1 MSVEVLAAEAV
12 HFSRQS
18 RAVLA
23 GATLSLSSREIVC
36 LLGRNGAGKTTLLRI
51 MLGFLHPERGIVRL
65 DGRPLSGLS
74 RRTLARRVAYV
85 PQLHQPP
92 FPYLVREVVGMGRM
106 PSTGLFGQISRSDRE
121 AVDTVMESLGITPLA
136 GRRYTQ
142 LSAGERQ
149 LVMIGRALAQGAR
162 LLVMD
167 EPFTG
172 LDYGH
177 QMELM
182 ERLRGLKGEGYGMLM
197 TTHQPDH
204 AAIIATRVTTLEAGR
219 IADDGMPEDII
230 TPAVIRRLY
239 GVEMHSFGCA
249 QTIPK

>member
-1 MSVEVLAAEAV
+1 MSTETLAADTIY
-12 HFSRQS
+12 FSRQG
-18 RAVLA
+18 RAVLV
-23 GATLSLSSREIVC
+23 GTTLSLASQEIVC

-51 MLGFLHPERGIVRL
+51 LLGFLRPDHGTVRL
-65 DGRPLSGLS
+65 DGRSLSGVS
-74 RRTLARRVAYV
+74 RRMLAQRVAYV

-92 FPYLVREVVGMGRM
+92 FPYLVREVVGMGRL
-106 PSTGLFGQISRSDRE
+106 PSTGLFGQTSRVDHNAVE
-121 AVDTVMESLGITPLA
+121 AVMVSLGIAPLA
-136 GRRYTQ
+136 DRHYTQ

-177 QMELM
+177 QMEFM
-182 ERLRGLKGEGYGMLM
+182 DRLRSLKGQGYGILV

-204 AAIIATRVTTLEAGR
+204 AAMIATRVTTLVAGQ
-219 IADDGMPEDII
+219 IADDGPPADVIV
-230 TPAVIRRLY
+230 PAVIRRLY

-249 QTIPK
+249 QSS

>member
-1 MSVEVLAAEAV
+1 MSTETLAADAI
-12 HFSRQS
+12 HFSRQG

-23 GATLSLSSREIVC
+23 GATLSLASREIVC

-51 MLGFLHPERGIVRL
+51 ILGFLRPDHGAVRL
-65 DGRPLSGLS
+65 NSRSLSAFS
-74 RRTLARRVAYV
+74 RRALAQRLAYV

-92 FPYLVREVVGMGRM
+92 FPYLVREVVGMGRI
-106 PSTGLFGQISRSDRE
+106 PATGLFGQTTRSDRE
-121 AVDTVMESLGITPLA
+121 AVEEVMGSLDIAPLA
-136 GRRYTQ
+136 DRRYTQ

-149 LVMIGRALAQGAR
+149 LVMIGRALAQGAH

-182 ERLRGLKGEGYGMLM
+182 DRLRSLKAEGYGILM

-204 AAIIATRVTTLEAGR
+204 AAMIATRVTTLVAGK
-219 IADDGMPEDII
+219 IADDGPPEDVIV
-230 TPAVIRRLY
+230 PAVIRRLY
-239 GVEMHSFGCA
+239 GVKMHSFGCA
-249 QTIPK
+249 QSS

>member
-1 MSVEVLAAEAV
+1 MNTETLEAEAV
-12 HFSRQS
+12 HFSRQN

-23 GATLSLSSREIVC
+23 GADLSFCSGEIVC
-36 LLGRNGAGKTTLLRI
+36 LLGRNGAGKTTLLRL
-51 MLGFLHPERGIVRL
+51 MLGFIAPERGRIRL
-65 DGRPLSGLS
+65 DGRPITSFS
-74 RRTLARRVAYV
+74 RRVLAQRLAYV

-92 FPYLVREVVGMGRM
+92 FPYLVREVVEMGRM
-106 PSTGLFGQISRSDRE
+106 PSTGLFGHISHADRV
-121 AVDTVMESLGITPLA
+121 AVDVVMTSLDIARLA
-136 GRRYTQ
+136 NRRYTQ

-182 ERLRGLKGEGYGMLM
+182 ERLRILKGQGFGILM

-204 AAIIATRVTTLEAGR
+204 AAMIATRVTTLVAGR
-219 IADDGMPEDII
+219 IADDGAPEDIV

-239 GVEMHSFGCA
+239 GVEMHSFGCV
-249 QTIPK
+249 QSS

>member
-1 MSVEVLAAEAV
+1 MSTETLAAEAV
-12 HFSRQS
+12 HFSRQG
-18 RAVLA
+18 RAVLV
-23 GATLSLSSREIVC
+23 GATLSLASGEIVC
-36 LLGRNGAGKTTLLRI
+36 LLGRNGAGKTTLLRL
-51 MLGFLHPERGIVRL
+51 MLGFLSPERGHVRL
-65 DGRPLSGLS
+65 DGEPIASLS
-74 RRTLARRVAYV
+74 RRVLAQRLAYV

-106 PSTGLFGQISRSDRE
+106 PTTGLFGQVTRSDRE
-121 AVDTVMESLGITPLA
+121 AVDAVMTSLDIARLA
-136 GRRYTQ
+136 DRRYTQ

-177 QMELM
+177 QIELM
-182 ERLRGLKGEGYGMLM
+182 ARLRLLKEQGYGILM

-204 AAIIATRVTTLEAGR
+204 ATMIATRVATLVEGR
-219 IADDGMPEDII
+219 IADDGLPEDII
-230 TPAVIRRLY
+230 VPATIRRLY

-249 QTIPK
+249 

>member
-1 MSVEVLAAEAV
+1 MSTETLAAEAV
-12 HFSRQS
+12 HFSRGN

-23 GATLSLSSREIVC
+23 GASLSLAPKEIVC

-51 MLGFLHPERGIVRL
+51 MLSFLRPDHGTVRL
-65 DGRPLSGLS
+65 DGRALSGVS
-74 RRTLARRVAYV
+74 RRVLAQRVAYV
-85 PQLHQPP
+85 PQLHHPP
-92 FPYLVREVVGMGRM
+92 FPYLVREVVGMGRL
-106 PSTGLFGQISRSDRE
+106 PSTGLFGQTSRSDRD
-121 AVDTVMESLGITPLA
+121 AVEEVMASLDIAPLA
-136 GRRYTQ
+136 DRRYTQ

-182 ERLRGLKGEGYGMLM
+182 DRLRSLKDQGYGILM

-204 AAIIATRVTTLEAGR
+204 AAMIATRVTTLVAGQ
-219 IADDGMPEDII
+219 IADDGPPENVIV
-230 TPAVIRRLY
+230 PATIRRLY

-249 QTIPK
+249 QSS

>member
-1 MSVEVLAAEAV
+1 
-12 HFSRQS
+12 
-18 RAVLA
+18 
-23 GATLSLSSREIVC
+23 
-36 LLGRNGAGKTTLLRI
+36 
-51 MLGFLHPERGIVRL
+51 MLGFLRPDHGTVRL
-65 DGRPLSGLS
+65 DGRTIRGFS
-74 RRTLARRVAYV
+74 RRSLAQRVAYV

-106 PSTGLFGQISRSDRE
+106 PSTGLFGQTSRADRDAME
-121 AVDTVMESLGITPLA
+121 KVMASLDILPLA
-136 GRRYTQ
+136 DRSYTQ

-149 LVMIGRALAQGAR
+149 LVMIGRALAQGAH

-182 ERLRGLKGEGYGMLM
+182 DRLRSLKDQGYGILM

-204 AAIIATRVTTLEAGR
+204 AAMVATRVTTLVAGK
-219 IADDGMPEDII
+219 IADDGPPEDVIV
-230 TPAVIRRLY
+230 PAVIRRLY
-239 GVEMHSFGCA
+239 GVELHSFGCA
-249 QTIPK
+249 QSS